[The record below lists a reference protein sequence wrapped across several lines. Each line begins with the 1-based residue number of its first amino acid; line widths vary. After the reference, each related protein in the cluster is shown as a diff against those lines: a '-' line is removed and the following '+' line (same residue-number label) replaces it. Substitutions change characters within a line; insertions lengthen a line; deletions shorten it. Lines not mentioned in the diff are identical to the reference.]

1 VGRAR
6 RDALAAPLDKR
17 RPDRYSE
24 IRDGLQLNVTLEDL
38 GNLGDFL
45 GGIAVIATL
54 GYLAL
59 QVRQS
64 NRLLEANTASV
75 RAASAIA
82 INERLVGVNQALVG
96 DPSLAE
102 IFVRE
107 LSSPGSIQGAD
118 RVRLDTLLQSMF
130 ISLENIQKL
139 ARTGTIEPKDWE
151 PWSEHLRN
159 WLRNPSVRAWWH
171 RQRSP
176 YGEDFQ
182 AHVRALIAE
191 IERAR

>member
-1 VGRAR
+1 MT
-6 RDALAAPLDKR
+6 
-17 RPDRYSE
+17 
-24 IRDGLQLNVTLEDL
+24 LQDL
-38 GNLGDFL
+38 GNLGDFI
-45 GGIAVIATL
+45 GGIAVVATL
-54 GYLAL
+54 AYLAV

-64 NRLLEANTASV
+64 NRLLKANTASV

-82 INERLVGVNQALVG
+82 INERLVGVNQSLIE

-139 ARTGTIEPKDWE
+139 AQAGTIDPRDWE
-151 PWSEHLRN
+151 PWSRHLES

-176 YGEDFQ
+176 YGEDFKAQ
-182 AHVRALIAE
+182 VRTLLAE
-191 IERAR
+191 IEGPPAA